1 MVMDEIKT
9 ALTTISEVSKN
20 LEEIKQKLQSTVL
33 SDENATIAKLNKELT
48 DIINDLNELT
58 INNAKELNNINN
70 NNKWID

>member
-1 MVMDEIKT
+1 MDEIKT

-58 INNAKELNNINN
+58 INNNNDLNNINN